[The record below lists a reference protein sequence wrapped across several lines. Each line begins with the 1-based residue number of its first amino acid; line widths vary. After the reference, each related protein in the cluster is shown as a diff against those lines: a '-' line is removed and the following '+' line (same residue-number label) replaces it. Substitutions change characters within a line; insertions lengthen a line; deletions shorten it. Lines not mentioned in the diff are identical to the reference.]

1 MSATTT
7 WYEQNGTASGSPASG
22 TQSTVTSCDWKSID
36 DSTTPRAN
44 APVQAGDYSYIKYNY
59 LGFSGTFNQ
68 ISAVKWAHT
77 SGTLGNGLSLV
88 GKVTSTY
95 ATPTDSA
102 MAGSSDMT
110 SPTGIAS
117 GATVLLGTSG
127 PNDANPQASQTSSC
141 YTQYLVTQVQST
153 VAAAAGD
160 SGQVTLT
167 VQYNEN

>member
-77 SGTLGNGLSLV
+77 AGTLGTGLSLV

-102 MAGSSDMT
+102 MSDSSDMT
-110 SPTGIAS
+110 TAIGISS

-127 PNDANPQASQTSSC
+127 PNDANPQSSQTSSC